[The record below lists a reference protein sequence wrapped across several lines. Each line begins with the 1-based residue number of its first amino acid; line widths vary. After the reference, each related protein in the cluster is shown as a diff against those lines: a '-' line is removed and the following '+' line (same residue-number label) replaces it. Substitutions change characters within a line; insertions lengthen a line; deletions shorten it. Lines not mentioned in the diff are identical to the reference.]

1 MNSNKPDKN
10 DFDEWTEHPVTKW
23 VFSEVQRAI
32 DETAQGMGHGNTLA
46 SDSIEKTALHTAGR
60 VGFIDGL
67 RELYN
72 IKVVEDK
79 EET

>member
-1 MNSNKPDKN
+1 MSSKPDKN
-10 DFDEWTEHPVTKW
+10 DFDEWSENPVTQW

-32 DETAQGMGHGNTLA
+32 DETAQSMGHGNTLV
-46 SDSIEKTALHTAGR
+46 SDSIEKTALYTAGR

-67 RELYN
+67 KELYN

-79 EET
+79 E

>member
-1 MNSNKPDKN
+1 MNKPDKN
-10 DFDEWTEHPVTKW
+10 EFDEWFENPVTRW
-23 VFSEVQRAI
+23 VYSEAQRAI
-32 DETAQGMGHGNTLA
+32 DETSQSMGNGNTLV
-46 SDSIEKTALHTAGR
+46 SDSIEKTALYTAGR

-79 EET
+79 E

>member
-1 MNSNKPDKN
+1 MNKPDKN
-10 DFDEWTEHPVTKW
+10 DFDEWTGHPVTQW

-32 DETAQGMGHGNTLA
+32 HEATEGMANGNTLV
-46 SDSIEKTALHTAGR
+46 SQSVEKTALYTAGR

-67 RELYN
+67 TELYK

-79 EET
+79 EGT